1 MWPGLGPED
10 LLHERVEVRAVLRVA
25 AGFGLANLAAQA
37 AGRRRRDRRRD
48 FDFLPDWFL
57 EPLDAKLALQRGL
70 AHTQMLCSFIHE
82 RRDADA
88 RAGAA

>member
-1 MWPGLGPED
+1 ME
-10 LLHERVEVRAVLRVA
+10 
-25 AGFGLANLAAQA
+25 
-37 AGRRRRDRRRD
+37 AGRRILSPPTFDLGL
-48 FDFLPDWFL
+48 DFLPDWFL

-82 RRDADA
+82 RRDAVA